1 MYRNKDP
8 TEWSTW
14 PDFVRAQFAAV
25 EKMQKNITQW
35 HAQKKTAMQ
44 RGDFAETKRLERL
57 IEIFSKDIQDKT
69 EQIRQ
74 LVKRGG
80 EP

>member
-8 TEWSTW
+8 TEWSPW
-14 PDFVRAQFAAV
+14 PDFVREQFAAA
-25 EKMQKNITQW
+25 EQMQQNITQW
-35 HAQKKTAMQ
+35 HAQKKAAMQ
-44 RGDFAETKRLERL
+44 RGDFAEAKRLERL

-74 LVKRGG
+74 LVKRGDA
-80 EP
+80 P